1 MEAEVEGIGKGD
13 GLEGGEPEEGL
24 VDDLQEGDVDEGGH
38 GEGEEE
44 VVEKFSSIRC
54 HIGQWI
60 LGDEHGQEDSEGT
73 GHAGDGDVEYWDEDE
88 NYLKLTKT
96 IRHNPL

>member
-1 MEAEVEGIGKGD
+1 MEAKVEGIGKCD
-13 GLEGGEPEEGL
+13 GLQGGEPEEHL
-24 VDDLQEGDVDEGGH
+24 VDDLQEGDVDEGRH

-44 VVEKFSSIRC
+44 VVEKFSSRRC

-60 LGDEHGQEDSEGT
+60 LGDEHGQEEGE
-73 GHAGDGDVEYWDEDE
+73 GSDHAGDGSDEYWDGDE

-96 IRHNPL
+96 IRHSPL